1 MIGCCSRLRQISSLR
16 SPLLFSVI
24 KGFRMY
30 SAVERGTPNTLDYR
44 IFYTKDGVPIS
55 PFHDIPLYSD
65 DSQQY
70 CNMVVEIPRWTN
82 AKMEICKEES
92 LNPIKQDVKKGK
104 LRYVNNVFPYHGYIW
119 NYGAI
124 PQTWEDP
131 AHVDANTKAKGDNDP
146 LDAVEIGSAVAAR
159 GEVKQV
165 KILGVIAMIDE
176 GETDWK
182 IVCIDRNDP
191 LAGQLNDIGDVE
203 KVMPGYLEATRDWFR
218 IYKFPTGKPMNE
230 FAFDGV
236 WKDKAFADNI
246 IKETNGH
253 WKALMSNKGVADD
266 VATQNLSVQN
276 SHGLISVDEATSI
289 LNKVPAADS
298 AGPAVDSSTQNQCFV
313 KRTVS
318 ENVCA

>member
-1 MIGCCSRLRQISSLR
+1 
-16 SPLLFSVI
+16 
-24 KGFRMY
+24 MY

-44 IFYTKDGVPIS
+44 IYYTKDGAPIS
-55 PFHDIPLYSD
+55 PFHDIALYTD

-82 AKMEICKEES
+82 AKMEISKEEP

-104 LRYVNNVFPYHGYIW
+104 LRFVNNVFPYHGYIW

-131 AHVDANTKAKGDNDP
+131 AHVDENTKAKGDNDP
-146 LDAVEIGSAVAAR
+146 LDAVEIGSGVANR

-191 LAGQLNDIGDVE
+191 LAEQLNDIGDVE

-230 FAFDGV
+230 FAFNGE
-236 WKDKAFADNI
+236 WKNKAFADNI
-246 IKETNGH
+246 IKETNAH
-253 WKALMSNKGVADD
+253 WKALMTNKGVADD
-266 VATQNLSVQN
+266 VETKNTSVQN
-276 SHGLISVDEATSI
+276 SHGLITTDEATQI
-289 LNKVPAADS
+289 LNKIPAATDAGPAAD
-298 AGPAVDSSTQNQCFV
+298 PSTQNQCFV

-318 ENVCA
+318 EPVCA